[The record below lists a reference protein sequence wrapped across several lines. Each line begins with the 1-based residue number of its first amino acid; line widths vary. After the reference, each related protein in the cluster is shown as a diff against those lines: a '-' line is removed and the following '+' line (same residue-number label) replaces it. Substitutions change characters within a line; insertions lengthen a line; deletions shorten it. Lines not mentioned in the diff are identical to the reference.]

1 MTEENEEPKGAK
13 ENLKAVG
20 QIIVGELETIGGILT
35 ADPISQAEGELAVE
49 AGTVHLESSEAL
61 ADAGETEKSNETD

>member
-1 MTEENEEPKGAK
+1 MTDENEEQNSTK

-20 QIIVGELETIGGILT
+20 QIIVGEIETIGGILT

-49 AGTVHLESSEAL
+49 AGTAHLESSEAL
-61 ADAGETEKSNETD
+61 AETEETEKS